1 VWEWVRNAS
10 NVGEN
15 LKIHVLRIEFR
26 VIWKKRMR
34 RWMKKN
40 ILRNSGSS
48 YSNIVAPW
56 KFFFL
61 LTDTKRI
68 SARLFQFSKLD
79 FIDHQIA
86 ILWNAKHKSIF
97 SSPSQL
103 TWLVNQISSFLVE
116 NVKMLKLKI
125 FLVLMENSFLWHIRL
140 IEGIFLLVHSFLFFF
155 FHFISDV
162 LIVVAN
168 STLPLSMFFFHI
180 SHWFLFSSHGKFFFY
195 LLTNRWAIEKNR
207 FRFSLL
213 CIFALHIPFLLLIFL
228 FIWNLIQL
236 RKYNST
242 QHPKKSYKERKWKK
256 RNRRNWQFLKII
268 ALLMLMPCGY
278 RTQLIWWNRNV

>member
-1 VWEWVRNAS
+1 MWYEKKGWDDEW
-10 NVGEN
+10 
-15 LKIHVLRIEFR
+15 
-26 VIWKKRMR
+26 
-34 RWMKKN
+34 KKN

-68 SARLFQFSKLD
+68 SARLFQFSKLH

-180 SHWFLFSSHGKFFFY
+180 SHWFLFSSHGKFFFICWQTVGQSKKIASVSLCCVY
-195 LLTNRWAIEKNR
+195 LLFT
-207 FRFSLL
+207 
-213 CIFALHIPFLLLIFL
+213 FL
-228 FIWNLIQL
+228 FF
-236 RKYNST
+236 
-242 QHPKKSYKERKWKK
+242 
-256 RNRRNWQFLKII
+256 FLFFY
-268 ALLMLMPCGY
+268 LFE
-278 RTQLIWWNRNV
+278 T